1 MGDPIKKFESEARVA
16 ALKPAETLKR
26 LGLSGSMS
34 FCDIGA
40 GTGLFTLPAVEL
52 TEGQILAV
60 DVSEEMRQ
68 IISGKV
74 ESAGLS
80 RVKILDD
87 ISKVPDDSADLA
99 FMCTVMHEL
108 DDRPGMM
115 AEISR
120 VLKPGGKL
128 GIIEFKKNGSQ
139 MGPPV
144 HERIS
149 GEEMNEEAGA
159 AGYFL
164 AESFDMGEN
173 LYCHVYRKAVAYFAG
188 GCFWGM
194 EKLMSSIPGVITAES
209 GYANGNVE
217 APTYERVC
225 QGDTMYRETVR
236 VTYDPTKGSLRT
248 LAFAFFSVIDPT
260 LTNRQGNDIGT
271 QYQTGLYYEDVISGE
286 VIRSA
291 AEVIKK
297 RYDKFNTEIKPLK
310 NFYKAEEY
318 HQKYLVKNPGGYCH
332 LNKKDFD
339 RVAAMAVDAGAYER
353 PSDEEIRQ
361 RLTPLQYEV
370 TQNQG
375 TDPAF
380 RNEYWD
386 NFEDGIYVDIV
397 TGEPLFSSK
406 DKFQSSCGW
415 PAFQKP
421 IDENTVV
428 KRIDRSYGM
437 VRTEV
442 SSRTG
447 ATHLGHV
454 FDGDGESPNGVRYCI
469 DSASVRFVPKAKMEE
484 EGYGYLIGIFE

>member
-1 MGDPIKKFESEARVA
+1 
-16 ALKPAETLKR
+16 
-26 LGLSGSMS
+26 
-34 FCDIGA
+34 
-40 GTGLFTLPAVEL
+40 
-52 TEGQILAV
+52 
-60 DVSEEMRQ
+60 
-68 IISGKV
+68 
-74 ESAGLS
+74 
-80 RVKILDD
+80 
-87 ISKVPDDSADLA
+87 
-99 FMCTVMHEL
+99 
-108 DDRPGMM
+108 
-115 AEISR
+115 
-120 VLKPGGKL
+120 
-128 GIIEFKKNGSQ
+128 
-139 MGPPV
+139 
-144 HERIS
+144 
-149 GEEMNEEAGA
+149 
-159 AGYFL
+159 
-164 AESFDMGEN
+164 
-173 LYCHVYRKAVAYFAG
+173 
-188 GCFWGM
+188 
-194 EKLMSSIPGVITAES
+194 
-209 GYANGNVE
+209 
-217 APTYERVC
+217 
-225 QGDTMYRETVR
+225 MYRETVR

-271 QYQTGLYYEDVISGE
+271 QYQTGLYYEDEISGG
-286 VIRSA
+286 VIRSV

-332 LNKKDFD
+332 LNKRDFD
-339 RVAAMAVDAGAYER
+339 RVAAMVVDAGAYER
-353 PSDEEIRQ
+353 PDDEEIRQ

-370 TQNQG
+370 TQHQG

-397 TGEPLFSSK
+397 TGEPIFSSK
-406 DKFQSSCGW
+406 DKYRSSCGW

-428 KRIDRSYGM
+428 KRVDRSYGM

-484 EGYGYLIGIFE
+484 EGYGYLISTIE